1 MKWEED
7 AMNDSSADFIQPTL
21 EPEYDIAVI
30 PHMGR

>member
-1 MKWEED
+1 MQWEED
-7 AMNDSSADFIQPTL
+7 GMNESSDFIQPKL